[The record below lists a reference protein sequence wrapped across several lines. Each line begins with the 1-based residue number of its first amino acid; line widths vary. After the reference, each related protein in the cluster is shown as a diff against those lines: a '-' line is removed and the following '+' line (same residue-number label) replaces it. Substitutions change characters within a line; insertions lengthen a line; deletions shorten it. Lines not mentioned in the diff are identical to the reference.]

1 MDLVQLKFVNFSEK
15 LIFQMILLLA
25 LPLAGSSFT
34 LLWPNILPEGII
46 LKSYSRDS
54 RASDWGM
61 SKPNYLPYVQERN
74 NASRT

>member
-1 MDLVQLKFVNFSEK
+1 
-15 LIFQMILLLA
+15 
-25 LPLAGSSFT
+25 
-34 LLWPNILPEGII
+34 LPEGII